1 MAAPASCSRCRRVHA
16 VCVVDTNYQRVSK
29 TRRLMELEAEV
40 TRLGQPN
47 QSQGLSQNQSQNP
60 LTGLGNIGPPVQEPP
75 PFDFASYQAP

>member
-1 MAAPASCSRCRRVHA
+1 
-16 VCVVDTNYQRVSK
+16 
-29 TRRLMELEAEV
+29 MELEAEV